1 MKHILPLL
9 AAILSPTAAVA
20 QSYTLT
26 EKDVVIK
33 GDSIYDYLW
42 PKDENNKVISSISI
56 PSSIGGKTIKKIG
69 AHSFDGRSISHRG
82 VAGSLKA
89 IEIQEGI
96 ETIGAC
102 AFKHNKISSILLPE
116 GLLQI
121 CDSAFF
127 TQYVDDVDEAPQY
140 LEFLEMPNSVTHV
153 GVSAFED
160 NYIKK
165 LKLSSALKT
174 IHARAFAFNE
184 LTKIELPEGLE
195 SIGTDAFSENHI
207 KEFNIPS
214 SLKNLGGFKSNSI
227 TEIQIPSTVEEFGDF
242 AFAENKIKTIE
253 IPRNIHRIGEQAFA
267 NCGLNCDLF
276 IHAGIEYI
284 GPCAF
289 RGCSTALLQLE
300 EGITTVN
307 KSAFSGL
314 YIDKVKWPSTLTV
327 IESRAFEDAFRYSR
341 QETTPGSYVRTSL
354 PLPSSLKKIG
364 SYAFSRA
371 FVRSITVSGNNLEI
385 ADNAFFRCIYLK
397 KLKIGRGVV
406 SIGKKAFD
414 GHETFRYLSV
424 DMEEAVDL
432 KHIMPGAFEDAVLGN
447 VFTLPKNGD
456 WFAYTTDPD
465 HADTSAPTTVL
476 DDQTKGYV
484 CRPTSAIKQIQT
496 NDGQANTAVYDIAGR
511 RLDGQA
517 VLQRGLR
524 IVKTQ
529 DGAHKIIVR

>member
-1 MKHILPLL
+1 MKRIIFLL
-9 AAILSPTAAVA
+9 AALIASAASYA
-20 QSYTLT
+20 QLYTLS
-26 EKDVVIK
+26 EKDVIVE
-33 GDSIYDYLW
+33 GDSIRKYLW
-42 PKDENNKVISSISI
+42 PTDEKNRTITQISI

-69 AHSFDGRSISHRG
+69 AHSFDARTSRTSNR
-82 VAGSLKA
+82 
-89 IEIQEGI
+89 IEVVELQAGI
-96 ETIGAC
+96 EKIGDG
-102 AFKHNKISSILLPE
+102 AFRNNVISSISLPE
-116 GLLQI
+116 GLTHI
-121 CDSAFF
+121 CDSAFYF
-127 TQYVDDVDEAPQY
+127 QYSSSGDEPY
-140 LEFLEMPNSVTHV
+140 IECLEIPNSVTHI
-153 GVSAFED
+153 GASAFED
-160 NYIKK
+160 MYIQK
-165 LKLSSALKT
+165 LKLSSSLKT
-174 IHARAFAFNE
+174 INARAFKLNE
-184 LTKIELPEGLE
+184 LTELDLPEGLE
-195 SIGTDAFSENHI
+195 RIEVDAFSDNAI
-207 KEFNIPS
+207 TKYNIPS
-214 SLKNLGGFKSNSI
+214 TLKVLGGFRRNGM
-227 TEIQIPSTVEEFGDF
+227 EIDFLQIPSTVEEFGDF

-253 IPRNIHRIGEQAFA
+253 IPRNIHRIGERAFA

-289 RGCSTALLQLE
+289 SGCSTALLQLE

-314 YIDKVKWPSTLTV
+314 YIDKVKWSSTLTV
-327 IESRAFEDAFRYSR
+327 IESGAFENSFSYSR

-364 SYAFSRA
+364 SDAFCA
-371 FVRSITVSGNNLEI
+371 ACVRSITVSGNNLEI
-385 ADNAFFRCIYLK
+385 ADNAFSMCIYLK

-447 VFTLPKNGD
+447 VFILPKNGD

-465 HADTSAPTTVL
+465 HADTSTPTTVL
-476 DDQTKGYV
+476 DDQTMGYV

-529 DGAHKIIVR
+529 NGAHKIIVR